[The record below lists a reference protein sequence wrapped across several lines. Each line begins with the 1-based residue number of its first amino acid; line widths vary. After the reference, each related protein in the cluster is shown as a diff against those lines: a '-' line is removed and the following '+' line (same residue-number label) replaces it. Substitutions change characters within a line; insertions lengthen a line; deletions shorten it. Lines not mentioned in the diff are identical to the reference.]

1 MTSAHRRRTAR
12 KRGGE
17 DVLQVPKAG
26 DEDVVPAPL
35 QNPPTEVL
43 GSLPVV
49 AASSTATPTTTTA
62 TDNVMTEA
70 PDPAL
75 AKAKTTQTAPCS
87 TSPTKSMPPSASKFL
102 NLSFTLGVILISGVH
117 FHSVDI
123 LPV

>member
-1 MTSAHRRRTAR
+1 MAR
-12 KRGGE
+12 KRRTE

-43 GSLPVV
+43 GSLPVI
-49 AASSTATPTTTTA
+49 AASSTATPTATTA
-62 TDNVMTEA
+62 TDNVMTGA

-87 TSPTKSMPPSASKFL
+87 TSPTKSMPPSASESLK
-102 NLSFTLGVILISGVH
+102 LSFTFDVTLRSGAH
-117 FHSVDI
+117 RHSVDI